1 MNARMEIP
9 NSYDQYVEVHKYY
22 AGAIFVVV
30 VLTLALEA
38 LLPIY
43 FRSAAILELPL
54 LVTVYFGL
62 SRRNPS
68 SGLLLGM
75 GIGLAQDALGHTPFG
90 MYGIAK
96 TAVGFVASS
105 FGSRIDVEHPI
116 SRFLLTFVFFH
127 LHNAVLVLTSRLLLG
142 QHEPY
147 LDARLVIASV
157 VNSFVAV
164 FFFALLDKLRKT

>member
-1 MNARMEIP
+1 MEIRVP
-9 NSYDQYVEVHKYY
+9 YDQYIEVHKYY
-22 AGAIFVVV
+22 AGTVFGV
-30 VLTLALEA
+30 VLMALILEA

-54 LVTVYFGL
+54 LVTIYFGL

-75 GIGLAQDALGHTPFG
+75 AVGLAQDSLGHTPFG

-96 TAVGFVASS
+96 TVVGFVASS

-116 SRFLLTFVFFH
+116 SRFLLTLVFFH
-127 LHNAVLVLTSRLLLG
+127 LHNFVLVVTNRALLG

-147 LDARLVIASV
+147 LETKLVIASV
-157 VNSFVAV
+157 VNSVVAV
-164 FFFALLDKLRKT
+164 FFYALLDKFRKSS

>member
-1 MNARMEIP
+1 
-9 NSYDQYVEVHKYY
+9 
-22 AGAIFVVV
+22 
-30 VLTLALEA
+30 
-38 LLPIY
+38 LLPAY

-54 LVTVYFGL
+54 LVTIYFGL

-75 GIGLAQDALGHTPFG
+75 AIGLAQDGLGHTPFG

-96 TAVGFVASS
+96 TVVGFTASS
-105 FGSRIDVEHPI
+105 FGSRIDVEHPL

-127 LHNAVLVLTSRLLLG
+127 LHNAVLVLISRVLLG

-147 LDARLVIASV
+147 LETRLVIASV
-157 VNSFVAV
+157 ANCAVAV
-164 FFFALLDKLRKT
+164 FLYPILDRLRKPS

>member
-1 MNARMEIP
+1 MEISP
-9 NSYDQYVEVHKYY
+9 AYDQHIEVHKYY
-22 AGAIFVVV
+22 AGAIFGIA
-30 VLTLALEA
+30 VLALALEA
-38 LLPIY
+38 LLPAY

-54 LVTVYFGL
+54 LVTIYFGL

-75 GIGLAQDALGHTPFG
+75 AIGLAQDGLGHTPFG

-96 TAVGFVASS
+96 TVVGFTASS
-105 FGSRIDVEHPI
+105 FGSRIDVEHPV

-127 LHNAVLVLTSRLLLG
+127 LHNAVLVMISRVLLG

-147 LDARLVIASV
+147 LETGLVIASV
-157 VNSFVAV
+157 VNSVVAV
-164 FFFALLDKLRKT
+164 FLYPVLDRLRKPS

>member
-1 MNARMEIP
+1 MEIHAQ
-9 NSYDQYVEVHKYY
+9 YDQHIEVHRYY
-22 AGAIFVVV
+22 TGAVLVVV
-30 VLTLALEA
+30 ILALALEA
-38 LLPIY
+38 LLPVY

-54 LVTVYFGL
+54 LVTIYFGL

-68 SGLLLGM
+68 AGLLLGM
-75 GIGLAQDALGHTPFG
+75 AIGLAQDSLGHTPFG

-96 TAVGFVASS
+96 TAVGFAASS

-127 LHNAVLVLTSRLLLG
+127 LHNAVLVLTDRLLLG

-147 LDARLVIASV
+147 LETKLVIASV
-157 VNSFVAV
+157 VNSVVAV
-164 FFFALLDKLRKT
+164 FFFALLDRLRKTS

>member
-1 MNARMEIP
+1 MSNTYH
-9 NSYDQYVEVHKYY
+9 YDQHIEVHKYY
-22 AGAIFVVV
+22 AGAVVALV
-30 VLTLALEA
+30 ILALALEA

-54 LVTVYFGL
+54 LVTIYFGL
-62 SRRNPS
+62 SKRNPS
-68 SGLLLGM
+68 TGLLLGM
-75 GIGLAQDALGHTPFG
+75 VIGLAQDSLGHTPFG

-96 TAVGFVASS
+96 TVVGFVASS

-127 LHNAVLVLTSRLLLG
+127 LHNAVLVLISRVLLG

-147 LDARLVIASV
+147 LETKLVIASV
-157 VNSFVAV
+157 VNSGVAV
-164 FFFALLDKLRKT
+164 FFYPLLDRLRKV

>member
-1 MNARMEIP
+1 MEIHA
-9 NSYDQYVEVHKYY
+9 NYDQHIEVYKYY
-22 AGAIFVVV
+22 AGAVFGVVI
-30 VLTLALEA
+30 LALALEA
-38 LLPIY
+38 LLPVY

-54 LVTVYFGL
+54 LVTIYFGL

-75 GIGLAQDALGHTPFG
+75 VIGLAQDSLGHTPFG

-96 TAVGFVASS
+96 TVVGFVASS

-116 SRFLLTFVFFH
+116 SRFLLTLVFFH
-127 LHNAVLVLTSRLLLG
+127 LHNAVLILTNRLLLG

-147 LDARLVIASV
+147 LEPKLVIASL
-157 VNSFVAV
+157 VNSAVAV
-164 FFFALLDKLRKT
+164 VFFSLLDKLRKPS

>member
-1 MNARMEIP
+1 MEIRAP
-9 NSYDQYVEVHKYY
+9 FDQYIEVHKYY
-22 AGAIFVVV
+22 AGTVFGVVV
-30 VLTLALEA
+30 TALALEA
-38 LLPIY
+38 LLPVY

-54 LVTVYFGL
+54 LVTIYFGL
-62 SRRNPS
+62 SRRNPA

-75 GIGLAQDALGHTPFG
+75 AVGLAQDSLGHTPFG

-96 TAVGFVASS
+96 TVVGFVASS

-116 SRFLLTFVFFH
+116 SRFLLTLVFFH
-127 LHNAVLVLTSRLLLG
+127 VHNLVLVVTNRVLLG

-147 LDARLVIASV
+147 LETKLVIASV

-164 FFFALLDKLRKT
+164 LLYALLDKFRKSS

>member
-1 MNARMEIP
+1 MHMEIRAQ
-9 NSYDQYVEVHKYY
+9 YDQYIEVHKFY
-22 AGAIFVVV
+22 AGTIFIVVV
-30 VLTLALEA
+30 MALALEA
-38 LLPIY
+38 LLPVYI
-43 FRSAAILELPL
+43 RSAAILELPL

-75 GIGLAQDALGHTPFG
+75 IIGLAQDSLGHTPFG

-116 SRFLLTFVFFH
+116 SRFLLTLVFFH
-127 LHNAVLVLTSRLLLG
+127 LHNAVLVLINRLLLG

-147 LDARLVIASV
+147 LEPKLVIASL
-157 VNSFVAV
+157 VNSAVAV
-164 FFFALLDKLRKT
+164 VLFSFLDKLRKPS

>member
-1 MNARMEIP
+1 MSAIEIQSP
-9 NSYDQYVEVHKYY
+9 YDQYIEVHKYY
-22 AGAIFVVV
+22 AGTIWGVVILA
-30 VLTLALEA
+30 LTLEA
-38 LLPIY
+38 LLPVY

-54 LVTVYFGL
+54 LVTIYFGL

-75 GIGLAQDALGHTPFG
+75 IIGLAQDSLGHTPFG

-105 FGSRIDVEHPI
+105 FGSRIDVEHPV
-116 SRFLLTFVFFH
+116 SRFVLSFIFFH
-127 LHNAVLVLTSRLLLG
+127 LHNAVLVLTSRVLLG

-147 LDARLVIASV
+147 LETRLVIASV

-164 FFFALLDKLRKT
+164 FLYALLDKLRKPS

>member
-1 MNARMEIP
+1 MEIHGT
-9 NSYDQYVEVHKYY
+9 YDQHIEVHKYY
-22 AGAIFVVV
+22 AGAILGVVILA
-30 VLTLALEA
+30 LTLEA
-38 LLPIY
+38 LLPVY

-54 LVTVYFGL
+54 LVTIYFGL

-75 GIGLAQDALGHTPFG
+75 IIGLAQDSLGHTPFG

-96 TAVGFVASS
+96 TSVGFVASS

-127 LHNAVLVLTSRLLLG
+127 LQNAVLVLTNRLLLG

-147 LDARLVIASV
+147 LEANLVIASV
-157 VNSFVAV
+157 VNSVVAV
-164 FFFALLDKLRKT
+164 FLYAALDKLRKPS

>member
-1 MNARMEIP
+1 MEIHA
-9 NSYDQYVEVHKYY
+9 NYDQHIEVHKYY
-22 AGAIFVVV
+22 AGAIFGVVI
-30 VLTLALEA
+30 LALALEA
-38 LLPIY
+38 LLPVY

-54 LVTVYFGL
+54 LVTIYFGL

-75 GIGLAQDALGHTPFG
+75 VIGLAQDSLGHTPFG

-96 TAVGFVASS
+96 TVVGFVASS

-116 SRFLLTFVFFH
+116 SRFLLTLVFFH
-127 LHNAVLVLTSRLLLG
+127 LHNAVLVLTNRLLLG

-147 LDARLVIASV
+147 LEPKLVIASV
-157 VNSFVAV
+157 VNSAVAV
-164 FFFALLDKLRKT
+164 IFFSLLDKLRKPS

>member
-1 MNARMEIP
+1 MELRAP
-9 NSYDQYVEVHKYY
+9 YDQHIEVHKYY
-22 AGAIFVVV
+22 AGAIVGVVI
-30 VLTLALEA
+30 LALVLEA
-38 LLPIY
+38 LLPVY
-43 FRSAAILELPL
+43 FQWTAILELPL

-68 SGLLLGM
+68 SGLFLGM
-75 GIGLAQDALGHTPFG
+75 AIGLAQDSLGHTPFG

-127 LHNAVLVLTSRLLLG
+127 VHNAVLVLTNRVLLG

-147 LDARLVIASV
+147 LETKLVIASV
-157 VNSFVAV
+157 VNSAAAVV
-164 FFFALLDKLRKT
+164 FFAFLDKLRKPS

>member
-1 MNARMEIP
+1 MEIHAQ
-9 NSYDQYVEVHKYY
+9 YDQYIEVHKFY
-22 AGAIFVVV
+22 AGTIFVVV
-30 VLTLALEA
+30 VMALALEA
-38 LLPIY
+38 LLPVY

-75 GIGLAQDALGHTPFG
+75 AIGLAQDSLGHTPFG

-96 TAVGFVASS
+96 TVVGFVASS
-105 FGSRIDVEHPI
+105 FGSRIDVEHPL

-127 LHNAVLVLTSRLLLG
+127 LHNAVLVLTNRVLLG
-142 QHEPY
+142 QREPY
-147 LDARLVIASV
+147 LEARLIIASV

-164 FFFALLDKLRKT
+164 FLFALLDKFRKSS

>member
-1 MNARMEIP
+1 MEIHAQ
-9 NSYDQYVEVHKYY
+9 YDQHIEVHKYY
-22 AGAIFVVV
+22 AGAIFSVV
-30 VLTLALEA
+30 VLALALEA
-38 LLPIY
+38 LLPVY

-54 LVTVYFGL
+54 LVTIYFGL

-68 SGLLLGM
+68 TGLLLGM
-75 GIGLAQDALGHTPFG
+75 AVGLAQDALGHTPFG

-116 SRFLLTFVFFH
+116 SRFMLTFVFFH
-127 LHNAVLVLTSRLLLG
+127 LHNAVLVLTNRILLG

-147 LDARLVIASV
+147 LEMSLVIASV
-157 VNSFVAV
+157 VNSAVAV
-164 FFFALLDKLRKT
+164 VLFALLDRLRKAS

>member
-1 MNARMEIP
+1 MEISP
-9 NSYDQYVEVHKYY
+9 AYDQHIEVHKYY
-22 AGAIFVVV
+22 AGTIFGIA
-30 VLTLALEA
+30 VLALALEA
-38 LLPIY
+38 LLPAY

-54 LVTVYFGL
+54 LVTIYFGL

-75 GIGLAQDALGHTPFG
+75 AIGLAQDGLGHTPFG

-96 TAVGFVASS
+96 TVVGFTASS
-105 FGSRIDVEHPI
+105 FGSRIDVEHPV

-127 LHNAVLVLTSRLLLG
+127 LHNAVLVMISRVLLG

-147 LDARLVIASV
+147 LETGLVIASV
-157 VNSFVAV
+157 VNSVVAV
-164 FFFALLDKLRKT
+164 FLYPVLDRLRKPS

>member
-1 MNARMEIP
+1 MEIHTQ
-9 NSYDQYVEVHKYY
+9 YDQYIEVHKYY
-22 AGAIFVVV
+22 AGAVFGVVI
-30 VLTLALEA
+30 LALALEA
-38 LLPIY
+38 LLPVY

-54 LVTVYFGL
+54 LVTIYFGL

-75 GIGLAQDALGHTPFG
+75 VIGLAQDSLGHTPFG

-127 LHNAVLVLTSRLLLG
+127 LHNAVLVVIDRLLLG

-147 LDARLVIASV
+147 LEMKLMIASI
-157 VNSFVAV
+157 VNSAVAV
-164 FFFALLDKLRKT
+164 VFFAVLDKLRKP

>member
-1 MNARMEIP
+1 MEINP
-9 NSYDQYVEVHKYY
+9 SYDQHIEVHKYY
-22 AGAIFVVV
+22 TGAIVAVV
-30 VLTLALEA
+30 VLTLAIEA
-38 LLPIY
+38 LLPVYI
-43 FRSAAILELPL
+43 RSAAILELPL
-54 LVTVYFGL
+54 LITIYFGL

-75 GIGLAQDALGHTPFG
+75 AIGLAQDALGHTPFG

-96 TAVGFVASS
+96 TSVGFMASS

-127 LHNAVLVLTSRLLLG
+127 VHNAVLVMISRLLLG

-147 LDARLVIASV
+147 LEPKLVIASV
-157 VNSFVAV
+157 VNSVVAV
-164 FFFALLDKLRKT
+164 LIFPLLDRLRKSA

>member
-1 MNARMEIP
+1 MEIHAQ
-9 NSYDQYVEVHKYY
+9 YDQHIEVHRYY
-22 AGAIFVVV
+22 TGAVLIVVI
-30 VLTLALEA
+30 LALALEA
-38 LLPIY
+38 LLPVY

-54 LVTVYFGL
+54 LVTIYFGL

-68 SGLLLGM
+68 AGLLLGM
-75 GIGLAQDALGHTPFG
+75 GIGLAQDSLGHTPFG

-96 TAVGFVASS
+96 TVVGFAASS

-127 LHNAVLVLTSRLLLG
+127 LHNAVLVLTDRLLLG

-147 LDARLVIASV
+147 LETKLVIASV
-157 VNSFVAV
+157 VNSLVAV
-164 FFFALLDKLRKT
+164 FFFALLDRLRKTS

>member
-1 MNARMEIP
+1 MEIHSP
-9 NSYDQYVEVHKYY
+9 YDQHIEVHKYY
-22 AGAIFVVV
+22 AGAILGVVMMA
-30 VLTLALEA
+30 LALEA
-38 LLPIY
+38 LLPVY

-54 LVTVYFGL
+54 LVTIYFGL

-75 GIGLAQDALGHTPFG
+75 AVGLAQDSLGHTPFG

-116 SRFLLTFVFFH
+116 SRFVLTFVFFH
-127 LHNAVLVLTSRLLLG
+127 LHNAVLVLTNRLLLG

-147 LDARLVIASV
+147 LETKLVIASV
-157 VNSFVAV
+157 ANSAVAV
-164 FFFALLDKLRKT
+164 FFYAFLDKLRKPS

>member
-1 MNARMEIP
+1 MEI
-9 NSYDQYVEVHKYY
+9 SATYDQHIEVHKFY
-22 AGAIFVVV
+22 AGTIFGIA
-30 VLTLALEA
+30 VLALALEA
-38 LLPIY
+38 VLPAF

-54 LVTVYFGL
+54 LVTIYFGL

-75 GIGLAQDALGHTPFG
+75 AIGLAQDGLGHTPFG

-96 TAVGFVASS
+96 TVVGFTASS

-127 LHNAVLVLTSRLLLG
+127 LHNAVLVLISRVLLG

-147 LDARLVIASV
+147 LETRLVIASV
-157 VNSFVAV
+157 VNCVVAV
-164 FFFALLDKLRKT
+164 FLYPLLDRLRKPS

>member
-1 MNARMEIP
+1 MEFHAT
-9 NSYDQYVEVHKYY
+9 YDPHIEVHKYY
-22 AGAIFVVV
+22 AGAVLGVVI
-30 VLTLALEA
+30 LALALEA
-38 LLPIY
+38 LLPVY

-54 LVTVYFGL
+54 LVTIYFGL

-75 GIGLAQDALGHTPFG
+75 AVGLAQDSLGHTPFG

-127 LHNAVLVLTSRLLLG
+127 LHNAVLVLTNRVLLG

-147 LDARLVIASV
+147 LETKMFIASV
-157 VNSFVAV
+157 VNSAVAV
-164 FFFALLDKLRKT
+164 FFYALLDKLRKPS